1 MHSIYEIV
9 SPGIDSRFGIAHAEV
24 WQQLGA
30 CGTWWTGNERIKVM
44 KEARA
49 AHSCELC
56 AQRKQDLTPT
66 AASGSHS
73 AVSDLP
79 EEAVD
84 LIHRVVTDPG
94 RLTRNWAEEIMES
107 IGEEHYVEL
116 VTVICTQNVIEEF
129 TVALGVPLPNFPDAG
144 EGTPRRTRPDG
155 VGDVGAWVSQSIDK
169 PLANVSRCVSL
180 VPDSAQHW
188 RCIVDEHYSHGR
200 EFGDLVWERPL
211 SRPQVELIASVVS
224 SLNECFY

>member
-1 MHSIYEIV
+1 MHSIYEIA
-9 SPGIDSRFGIAHAEV
+9 SPGIDPRFGVTHAEV
-24 WQQLGA
+24 WQELGT
-30 CGTWWTGNERIKVM
+30 CGTWWTGNERVQAM
-44 KEARA
+44 KEARGA
-49 AHSCELC
+49 YRCDLC
-56 AQRKQDLTPT
+56 SRRKQDLIPN
-66 AASGSHS
+66 SVIGSHT
-73 AVSDLP
+73 AVSDLS
-79 EEAVD
+79 EEVVD

-94 RLTRNWAEEIMES
+94 RLTRAWAEKIIDS

-116 VTVICTQNVIEEF
+116 VIVICTQNVIEEF
-129 TVALGVPLPNFPDAG
+129 TVALGVALPAFPDAG
-144 EGTPRRTRPDG
+144 AGIPSRNRPDG
-155 VGDVGAWVSQSIDK
+155 VGDVGAWVSQSLEK

-188 RCIVDEHYSHGR
+188 KRIVDEHYSHGR